1 MSPETK
7 RCSKCGEVK
16 PLEEFRRDRS
26 KKLGRHPRCRECER
40 QYRRIH
46 HPKSTAH
53 SQEYPLLR
61 DRAWLDQQYSRE
73 FRSIAEIATMVGC
86 SYWTTRLAIKRHQ
99 IPVIPSGVRRTLRAR
114 LEAQREGVR
123 A

>member
-1 MSPETK
+1 MTETK
-7 RCSKCGEVK
+7 RCIKCGKEK
-16 PLEEFRRDRS
+16 PLEGFRRDRS
-26 KKLGRHPRCRECER
+26 KKQGRYSRCRECER
-40 QYRRIH
+40 QYERAYYPR
-46 HPKSTAH
+46 STAH

-86 SYWTTRLAIKRHQ
+86 SYKTARLAIKRHQ
-99 IPVIPSGVRRTLRAR
+99 IPVIPFGVRRALRAR

>member
-1 MSPETK
+1 MTGTK
-7 RCSKCGEVK
+7 RCTKCGK
-16 PLEEFRRDRS
+16 DLPLDAFRRDRS
-26 KKLGRHPRCRECER
+26 KKQDRFSQCRECER
-40 QYRRIH
+40 QYERTHR
-46 HPKSTAH
+46 PRSTAH

-86 SYWTTRLAIKRHQ
+86 SYEAARLAIKRHQ
-99 IPVIPSGVRRTLRAR
+99 IPVIPYGVRRALRAR
-114 LEAQREGVR
+114 LDAQREGVR

>member
-1 MSPETK
+1 MTATK

-26 KKLGRHPRCRECER
+26 RKLGRFSQCRECER
-40 QYRRIH
+40 QYERAYYPR
-46 HPKSTAH
+46 STAH

-73 FRSIAEIATMVGC
+73 YRSIAEIATMVGC
-86 SYWTTRLAIKRHQ
+86 SYETARLAIKRHQ
-99 IPVIPSGVRRTLRAR
+99 IPVIPYGVRRALRAR
-114 LEAQREGVR
+114 LDAQREGVR

>member
-1 MSPETK
+1 MTETK
-7 RCSKCGEVK
+7 RCSTCGEVK
-16 PLEEFRRDRS
+16 SLEEFRRVRS
-26 KKLGRHPRCRECER
+26 KKQGRHSRCRECER
-40 QYRRIH
+40 QYERAYYPR
-46 HPKSTAH
+46 STAH

-86 SYWTTRLAIKRHQ
+86 SYETARLAIKRHQ
-99 IPVIPSGVRRTLRAR
+99 IPAIPYGVRRALRAR

>member
-1 MSPETK
+1 MTATK
-7 RCSKCGEVK
+7 RCTKCGK
-16 PLEEFRRDRS
+16 DLPLDAFRRDRS
-26 KKLGRHPRCRECER
+26 RKLGRFSQCRECER
-40 QYRRIH
+40 QYERTYYPR
-46 HPKSTAH
+46 STAH

-86 SYWTTRLAIKRHQ
+86 SYETARLAIKRHQ
-99 IPVIPSGVRRTLRAR
+99 IPVIPSGVRRALRAR